1 MIRLYSFQKE
11 LSELRI
17 QFQALKERHDKVV
30 QDNLEA
36 RGEISAHRAEI
47 NDANQQIIEIRST
60 RTEVERRLE
69 AMRAKCL
76 TFADRYLEASTTQKQ
91 YAEEYKEGLVHWQ
104 GKIRDLVAERE
115 GLWETI
121 VDQREK
127 LRKQDQLLQD
137 ARSVQIAETLGEGQ
151 KDIKRKKLE

>member
-36 RGEISAHRAEI
+36 RTLKPAPRKSNMPKNTKKVWCTGK
-47 NDANQQIIEIRST
+47 
-60 RTEVERRLE
+60 ERL
-69 AMRAKCL
+69 
-76 TFADRYLEASTTQKQ
+76 
-91 YAEEYKEGLVHWQ
+91 
-104 GKIRDLVAERE
+104 RDLVAERE

>member
-1 MIRLYSFQKE
+1 ME

-36 RGEISAHRAEI
+36 REAISAHKAEI
-47 NDANQQIIEIRST
+47 NDALQQEIEIRST

-76 TFADRYLEASTTQKQ
+76 TFAEKYLEASTTQKQ
-91 YAEEYKEGLVHWQ
+91 FAEEYKEGLVHWQ
-104 GKIRDLVAERE
+104 GKIKDLVAERE

-137 ARSVQIAETLGEGQ
+137 ARCVQIEAGLGDGQ
-151 KDIKRKKLE
+151 KDLKRKKKE

>member
-1 MIRLYSFQKE
+1 MSNRNVEAKLA
-11 LSELRI
+11 ELRI

-36 RGEISAHRAEI
+36 REAISTHRAEM
-47 NDANQQIIEIRST
+47 NDAIQQEIEIRST

-76 TFADRYLEASTTQKQ
+76 SFAEKYLEASTTQKQ
-91 YAEEYKEGLVHWQ
+91 FAEEYKEGLVHWQ
-104 GKIRDLVAERE
+104 GKIKDLVAERE

-127 LRKQDQLLQD
+127 LRKQDQLLQG
-137 ARSVQIAETLGEGQ
+137 ARCVQIEEGLGEGQ
-151 KDIKRKKLE
+151 KDLKRKKME